1 MLGSISVDY
10 AVALAIDRESR
21 PKFRRMLLCLSLG
34 YNLSVLGFFKY
45 FNFSSENLQ
54 VVAHQIGWELHPIT
68 LSVVLPVG
76 ISFYTFQSPSYTLDV
91 YAKRLRP
98 TQNYLDYTTFVCF
111 FPQLVA
117 GPIERAGHLLAQFQ
131 SHRVFDYQLATDGC
145 RQVLWG
151 AFKKMV
157 LADNLAK
164 VVDPAFGAGLEGASG
179 VSLAVATV
187 FFAFQIYFDFS
198 AYSDI
203 AVGLAKWFGIDLR
216 RNFACPYCVC
226 AIGWKSLRTW
236 SVGIQ
241 STAHLYRQWTLAWRV
256 MELRDLGLPER
267 PHCFGLDNGNS
278 ETTASKSIRLE
289 APEQNL
295 AHLWH
300 HLSDVDFLPR
310 GHSTGRRSYSQ
321 NDPGRRFPP

>member
-117 GPIERAGHLLAQFQ
+117 GPIERAGHLVAQFQ

-151 AFKKMV
+151 VFKKMV

-216 RNFACPYCVC
+216 RNFAYPYFSASVPEFWRAGTFRCP
-226 AIGWKSLRTW
+226 
-236 SVGIQ
+236 VG
-241 STAHLYRQWTLAWRV
+241 
-256 MELRDLGLPER
+256 
-267 PHCFGLDNGNS
+267 FGTMCLCHWV
-278 ETTASKSIRLE
+278 EVA
-289 APEQNL
+289 A
-295 AHLWH
+295 
-300 HLSDVDFLPR
+300 DVVG
-310 GHSTGRRSYSQ
+310 GHSIYCSPLSSVDSGMARHGTS
-321 NDPGRRFPP
+321 